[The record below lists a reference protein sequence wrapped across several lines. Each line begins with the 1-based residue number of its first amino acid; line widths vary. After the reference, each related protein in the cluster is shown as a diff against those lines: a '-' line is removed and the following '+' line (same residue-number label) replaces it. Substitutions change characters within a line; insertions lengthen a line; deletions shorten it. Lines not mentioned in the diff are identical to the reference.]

1 MKTGDS
7 YKDMTEGVEKRFDTS
22 KYETDR
28 PLLKEKIKKVIR
40 LIKYELGRKIMKEY
54 VGLRAKTYNYLKEN
68 NGEDKKPKGTKK
80 CVIKRELK
88 FQVYKNCLKSAPI
101 ERKINY

>member
-1 MKTGDS
+1 
-7 YKDMTEGVEKRFDTS
+7 
-22 KYETDR
+22 
-28 PLLKEKIKKVIR
+28 
-40 LIKYELGRKIMKEY
+40 MKEY

-68 NGEDKKPKGTKK
+68 NGEDKKSKGTKK

-101 ERKINY
+101 ERKINYWKTNNGNELLMQKVLKEIVLNNL